1 MTDSLWNQTLADF
14 RDALGADRPTPS
26 CGAASA
32 VSASLGMALV
42 GMAVRITRAD
52 ATEADRPPLQD
63 LLTRCDTLTESLG
76 QQADADVR
84 AFEAYLA
91 SAKEQRPEGP
101 APEALRQALAVPL
114 ASARLCRQGLETA
127 RVALPLCKPGLRS
140 DVVAGAGLLHA
151 ALGAVLLNLDANLD
165 ARTAAEERA
174 ALEQARDTLQ
184 VDADALLQ
192 AIRAG

>member
-42 GMAVRITRAD
+42 GMAVRITLAD
-52 ATEADRPPLQD
+52 ATEADRLPLQD
-63 LLTRCDTLTESLG
+63 LLSRCDTLTESLG

-84 AFEAYLA
+84 AFDAYLA
-91 SAKEQRPEGP
+91 SDKEHPEGP

-114 ASARLCRQGLETA
+114 ASARLCHQGLEAA
-127 RVALPLCKPGLRS
+127 RAALPLCKPGLRS

-184 VDADALLQ
+184 ADADALLQ